1 MKEQIMAQSKGETQ
15 KMIDLCQANNP
26 DWKCGLNKSWRKI
39 KCDHICFAG
48 LHMQLYVFYAYL
60 SQKGNDANKLSCC
73 YIKPKIP
80 YYF

>member
-15 KMIDLCQANNP
+15 KMIELCQANNP

-48 LHMQLYVFYAYL
+48 RR
-60 SQKGNDANKLSCC
+60 SGETIKGN
-73 YIKPKIP
+73 
-80 YYF
+80 